1 MAKDRNKSAGF
12 RENQAVFGIGEP
24 DREAFRREGDA
35 LPDGSKLTF
44 GERFQFALRLLS
56 PKKRESALGKAD
68 KTLRSYE
75 SESDV
80 SLDIIMALAKE
91 AKLPAAWIIFG
102 KDDRAEEPADD
113 DVPVRKLAF
122 KAGAGRGSLILDDD
136 ANHVRFPRAILE
148 HAGVAPQNARLL
160 EAAGD
165 SMHPTI
171 NDGDMMLVDVSNAA
185 VQIVEGKIFV
195 FALGDEAYVKRLRRS
210 GGRMMMVSD
219 NREMFPE
226 EAVPGEPPIQ
236 IYGRVMWAGRSL

>member
-1 MAKDRNKSAGF
+1 VAKDRTKLAEF
-12 RENQAVFGIGEP
+12 RENQAVFGITEP
-24 DREAFRREGDA
+24 DREAFRRDGYA
-35 LPDGSKLTF
+35 VPDGSKMTF

-68 KTLRSYE
+68 KTLRSYD

-91 AKLPAAWIIFG
+91 AKLPAAWLIFG
-102 KDDRAEEPADD
+102 QDESSGEPSD
-113 DVPVRKLAF
+113 DVPVRKLGF
-122 KAGAGRGSLILDDD
+122 KAGAGSGSLILDED
-136 ANHVRFPRAILE
+136 ADHVRFPRTILE
-148 HAGVAPQNARLL
+148 HIGVAPQNARLL
-160 EAAGD
+160 EATGD
-165 SMHPTI
+165 SMSPTI
-171 NDGDMMLVDVSNAA
+171 NDGDMMLVDVSNSAA
-185 VQIVEGKIFV
+185 QIIEGRIFL